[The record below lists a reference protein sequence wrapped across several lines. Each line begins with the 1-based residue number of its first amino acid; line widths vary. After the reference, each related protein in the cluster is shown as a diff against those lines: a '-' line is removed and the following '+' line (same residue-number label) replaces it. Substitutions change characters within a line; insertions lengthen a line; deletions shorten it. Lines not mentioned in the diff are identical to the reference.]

1 MAQKEANY
9 KLLEEMTEL
18 KKQMEDMKKPSTIK
32 QMEEQRKQ
40 NSYETKKPIAFTI
53 GESMLTKKFNNFNPV
68 NNKDEEKSWEMIWSD
83 NYNNTQKCNYKIWNK
98 LISRQNCYFS
108 IILLFN
114 FLYFSHFDLI
124 N

>member
-68 NNKDEEKSWEMIWSD
+68 NNKDEEKSWEMI
-83 NYNNTQKCNYKIWNK
+83 
-98 LISRQNCYFS
+98 
-108 IILLFN
+108 
-114 FLYFSHFDLI
+114 
-124 N
+124 